1 MKTAEVRKKY
11 LDFMQSKGHVIVPS
25 SGLVPENDPT
35 TLFTGS
41 GMQPMIQYL
50 LGTKHPQGTRI
61 ADSQKCFRADDIEEI
76 GDNRHTTFFE
86 MLGNWSF
93 GDYFKTEQIEWM
105 WEFLITELKLDP
117 ERLYITCFG
126 GDDAAGVPKDVD
138 APKVWQELFSSIGIE
153 ASIADVG
160 SEQAGGERGMKSGER
175 IFHYDS
181 AKNWWSRAGVPANM
195 PVGEPGGPDSE
206 MFYEFTSVEHDTAF
220 GEYCH
225 PNCDCGR
232 FIEIGNNVFM
242 QYKKME
248 DGSFKELEHKNID
261 FGGGLERLTAAT
273 NDNPDVFTIDIFAD
287 KIKQLEKLSGK
298 KYLFKKGDLGY
309 DEVPQCWI
317 DDVRS
322 MRIIADHL
330 RAAETMIG
338 EGIVP
343 SNTEQ
348 GYFTRR
354 LIRRSIIHADK
365 LGVPAGSLSENPII
379 QAEETQFRKTLEKG
393 LKKLEKS
400 LPILREYQD
409 GEPIPGHKMISGKI
423 LFEMFTTYGFPV
435 ELSIEEFDKMRLRN
449 GLDKL
454 SGVRLS
460 RALDDFGALM
470 QKHKEESRAGAEQK
484 FKGGL
489 ADTSE
494 KTTAFHTATHLML
507 AGLRKELG
515 DGVTQRGSNITSE
528 RARFDF
534 THHEKVERDILDKV
548 EEYVNTAI
556 QSGAEVVIEEM
567 DKEEAKES
575 GAVGAFWEK
584 YPDVVTVY
592 NIKDPSTGSGQAAT
606 VYSRELCGGPH
617 VESTTDISKFGT
629 FKIKKESS
637 SSAGVR
643 RIKAVFV
650 GE

>member
-50 LGTKHPQGTRI
+50 LGAKHPQGTRI

-93 GDYFKTEQIEWM
+93 GDYFKEEQIKWI
-105 WEFLITELKLDP
+105 WEFLIVELKLDP
-117 ERLYITCFG
+117 SRLYITCFG
-126 GDDAAGVPKDVD
+126 GDTAAGVPKDEE
-138 APKVWQELFSSIGIE
+138 APRVWQELFSSVGID
-153 ASIADVG
+153 AGIAEIG
-160 SEQAGGERGMKSGER
+160 SEEDGGVKGMKNGER
-175 IFHYDS
+175 IFYCDS

-195 PVGEPGGPDSE
+195 PAGEPGGPDSE
-206 MFYEFTSVEHDTAF
+206 MFYEFTSIEHDTAF
-220 GEYCH
+220 GTHCH

-242 QYKKME
+242 QYMKQE
-248 DGSFKELEHKNID
+248 DGSFTELEHKNID
-261 FGGGLERLTAAT
+261 FGGGLERLTAAA
-273 NDNPDVFTIDIFAD
+273 NDNPDVFTIDIFSD
-287 KIKQLEKLSGK
+287 RIQKLEELSGK
-298 KYLFKKGDLGY
+298 DYSDPTHQQSF
-309 DEVPQCWI
+309 
-317 DDVRS
+317 
-322 MRIIADHL
+322 RIIADHL
-330 RAAETMIG
+330 RAAETMIE

-343 SNTEQ
+343 SNTDQ

-354 LIRRSIIHADK
+354 LVRRSIIHADK
-365 LGVPAGSLSENPII
+365 LGVPAGNLSSNEVV
-379 QAEETQFRKTLEKG
+379 QAEEVQFRKTLEKG
-393 LKKLEKS
+393 KKMFDKLKLGTPATKS
-400 LPILREYQD
+400 
-409 GEPIPGHKMISGKI
+409 GAVVSGHSAYV
-423 LFEMFTTYGFPV
+423 LFTTYGFPI
-435 ELSIEEFDKMRLRN
+435 ELTEELAEENSMTVNRQDFDKE
-449 GLDKL
+449 
-454 SGVRLS
+454 
-460 RALDDFGALM
+460 M
-470 QKHKEESRAGAEQK
+470 QKHKAESRAGAEQK

-489 ADTSE
+489 ADSSE
-494 KTTAFHTATHLML
+494 KTTAFRPATHLML
-507 AGLRKELG
+507 AGLRRELG
-515 DGVTQRGSNITSE
+515 DTVTQRGSNITSE

-534 THHEKVERDILDKV
+534 THHEKVERDILDRV
-548 EEYVNTAI
+548 EAYVNTAI
-556 QSGAEVVIEEM
+556 QAGAKVVIEEM
-567 DKEEAKES
+567 EKEKAKAS

-592 NIKDPSTGSGQAAT
+592 NIKSDNGT

-617 VESTTDISKFGT
+617 VESTLDIAKFGT

-650 GE
+650 KAEIVA